1 MCIFCYNVPYM
12 KWTMSLESV
21 EHINTNIYQVMNM
34 RLDKCYYEK
43 ELDINIDTK
52 FEYFILNS

>member
-1 MCIFCYNVPYM
+1 
-12 KWTMSLESV
+12 MSLESV